1 MRRPRRSA
9 FPPNKDTSISVIYKC
24 RGVGGEIGGPSSA
37 NATPCRT
44 PVPPVLSGRDQ
55 VFLAPSVDDF
65 AAYRV
70 YGSRKNTPK
79 LWRSYGATSRSLL
92 RHAGFAQAR
101 EIGRFEPGVDRRRHD
116 GAGNAENREVER
128 WPSVELINREGF
140 AARII
145 LVGSLVE
152 IANAEPRQTVLA
164 GEIPIGANSPN
175 FAHHTAVAPSSA
187 SPEQLCFSCLRKG
200 QRRD

>member
-1 MRRPRRSA
+1 MPRGGRRIWR
-9 FPPNKDTSISVIYKC
+9 T
-24 RGVGGEIGGPSSA
+24 ESA

-92 RHAGFAQAR
+92 QHARFAQAR

-116 GAGNAENREVER
+116 GVGNAENREVER
-128 WPSVELINREGF
+128 WPSLELVRSRGFCGADNPCRLSSRNSQCGIAPNDARGRDPNRREF
-140 AARII
+140 PNFHPLYRSCAILSISQAAFRAF
-145 LVGSLVE
+145 E
-152 IANAEPRQTVLA
+152 RANATIMA
-164 GEIPIGANSPN
+164 AK
-175 FAHHTAVAPSSA
+175 
-187 SPEQLCFSCLRKG
+187 LR
-200 QRRD
+200 RLR

>member
-1 MRRPRRSA
+1 LA
-9 FPPNKDTSISVIYKC
+9 A
-24 RGVGGEIGGPSSA
+24 ESA

-79 LWRSYGATSRSLL
+79 LWPSYGATSRSLL

-128 WPSVELINREGF
+128 WPSVELVDHEGF

-145 LVGSLVE
+145 LVGSSRNSQCGTAPNDARGRDPNRRE
-152 IANAEPRQTVLA
+152 FPRFRPPYRSCAILGITRATVLFVPSE
-164 GEIPIGANSPN
+164 GPTPRLGAAKLRRLRQSRD
-175 FAHHTAVAPSSA
+175 VARW
-187 SPEQLCFSCLRKG
+187 C
-200 QRRD
+200 